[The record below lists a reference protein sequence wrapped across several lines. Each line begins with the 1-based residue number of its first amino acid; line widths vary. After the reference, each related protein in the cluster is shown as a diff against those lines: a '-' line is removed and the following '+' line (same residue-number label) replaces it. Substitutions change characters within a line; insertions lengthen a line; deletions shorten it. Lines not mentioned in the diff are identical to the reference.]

1 MQGIAQSYRLTV
13 PAVKNRSASSCQIQN
28 RSLISQREKDNQK
41 KNRNNM
47 TAVTANFEDL
57 SRPQTIV

>member
-1 MQGIAQSYRLTV
+1 MQGIAHSCHAAV
-13 PAVKNRSASSCQIQN
+13 PAAKNRSASNCQIQN
-28 RSLISQREKDNQK
+28 HSLISQGKKDNK

-57 SRPQTIV
+57 GWNQTMV